1 LRVLNAGKPRADSAD
16 TIVDDRLRGV
26 FAAALTPIDADLAP
40 DFGTATLHC
49 RWLLRHGCDGLGILG
64 TTGEANS
71 FAAGERMDLLD
82 HLVGNGVP
90 AAVLLP
96 GTGCAA
102 LTETVTLTAHACK
115 LGVGGCLVLPP
126 FYYKAVSDEGLFASY
141 SEVIERVGDPRLR
154 LYLYHFPQMT
164 GVPLTTPLIER
175 LCARYPEVVVGLK
188 DSSGDL
194 ANMLALAAAVPG
206 FAVFSGSDELLL
218 PLLEGGGVGCITA
231 CCNVAA
237 PLAAAVYDAW
247 RNDDREN
254 ATAVQ
259 KTLSEVRRIIAAYPL
274 SAALKALLAMR
285 SGEEGWA
292 QVRPPLVSLDRA
304 ARGALAD
311 GLAAIPFAPPDWP

>member
-1 LRVLNAGKPRADSAD
+1 VLNAGKATADSAD
-16 TIVDDRLRGV
+16 AVAVDRLRGV

-49 RWLLRHGCDGLGILG
+49 RWLLRHGCDGLGVLG

-71 FAAGERMDLLD
+71 FSVGERTDLLD

-102 LTETVTLTAHACK
+102 LTDTVALTAHACK

-126 FYYKAVSDEGLFASY
+126 FYYKGVSDEGLFASY
-141 SEVIERVGDPRLR
+141 SEVIERVGDARLR

-164 GVPLTTPLIER
+164 GVNLSVPLIER
-175 LCARYPEVVVGLK
+175 LCARYPDIVVGLK

-194 ANMLALAAAVPG
+194 ANMLAVAAIPG

-218 PLLEGGGVGCITA
+218 PLLEGGGAGCITA
-231 CCNVAA
+231 CCNVAS
-237 PLAAAVYDAW
+237 PLAAAVYEAW
-247 RNDDREN
+247 RKGDRAN
-254 ATAVQ
+254 AEAVQ
-259 KTLSEVRRIIAAYPL
+259 QTLSAVRRIVAAYPL
-274 SAALKALLAMR
+274 SAALKGLLAVL
-285 SGEEGWA
+285 SGQDDWA
-292 QVRPPLVSLDRA
+292 RVRPPLVALDRA
-304 ARGALAD
+304 SRDALAVS
-311 GLAAIPFAPPDWP
+311 LAAVPFAPADWP

>member
-1 LRVLNAGKPRADSAD
+1 MNAGSQRSDPAG
-16 TIVDDRLRGV
+16 DRLRGV
-26 FAAALTPIDADLAP
+26 FAAVLTPLAADLAP

-49 RWLLRHGCDGLGILG
+49 RWLLRQGCDGLGILG

-71 FAAGERMDLLD
+71 LSVGERMDLLD

-102 LTETVTLTAHACK
+102 LTDTVTLTAHACK

-126 FYYKAVSDEGLFASY
+126 FYYKGVSDEGLFASY
-141 SEVIERVGDPRLR
+141 AEVLERVGDARLR

-164 GVPLTTPLIER
+164 GLALSIPLIER
-175 LCARYPEVVVGLK
+175 LSARYPEIVAGLK

-194 ANMLALAAAVPG
+194 ANMLAVAAAVPRL
-206 FAVFSGSDELLL
+206 AVFSGSDELLL
-218 PLLEGGGVGCITA
+218 PLLEGGGAGCITA

-237 PLAAAVYDAW
+237 PLAAAVYQAW
-247 RNDDREN
+247 RNGDRAN
-254 ATAVQ
+254 AAIVQ
-259 KTLSEVRRIIAAYPL
+259 QTLSEVRRMTAAYPL
-274 SAALKALLAMR
+274 SAALKALLAMV

-292 QVRPPLVSLDRA
+292 RVRPPLVALDDA
-304 ARGALAD
+304 ARDDLAAA
-311 GLAAIPFAPPDWP
+311 LAAIPFAPPDWP